1 MRRTPAP
8 PTFDQ
13 DKSQPDDNNHHS
25 NQNDAFPTM
34 QRLIH
39 KLKSFFSTSDSDVS
53 SPSSTPDKLKIV
65 ERKDHGISRDNIDKE
80 ALDVLYGLKR
90 AGYEAYLV
98 GGGIRDILLG
108 LEPKDFDVVT
118 NAEPEQVKAVFKS
131 RCRLIGRRFRLAH
144 VYFGRNAIEVAT
156 FRGSGEGQGAKAEN
170 RKQVNHTRAL
180 DDSGRLLRDN
190 VYGAID
196 EDVWRRDFTINS
208 LYYNIENFAILD
220 YTGGLDDLNNGLLRL
235 IGDPVTRYREDPVRM
250 IRAVRFAAKLG
261 FEIEPETKAPIYEMG
276 HLLKDVSHARM
287 FEEVLKLFHSGVAI
301 EVFEKLRHFGLF
313 VYLFPQTHHLL
324 SQESEGFPRMLVIEA
339 LKSTDAR
346 IQADKGVNPSFLFA
360 AMLWEP
366 MLQRMEQHLAEGFSR
381 QDAMFAA
388 SAAVIDEQIF
398 STSIPKRF
406 VSQIKE
412 TWGLQ
417 FRLLNRQ
424 GNRPQRLREHPRFR
438 AAYDF
443 MGIRLAAGEEA
454 LQEVFDWWTHYQ
466 TLDGVDQVA
475 FVQQVD
481 KKPKKR
487 RPRRNRNPYRKR
499 SQPRDDQ
506 ADNLTSSHQA

>member
-1 MRRTPAP
+1 
-8 PTFDQ
+8 
-13 DKSQPDDNNHHS
+13 
-25 NQNDAFPTM
+25 M

-39 KLKSFFSTSDSDVS
+39 KIKSFFSASDSDS
-53 SPSSTPDKLKIV
+53 AFQSPSKLKII
-65 ERKDHGISRDNIDKE
+65 ERKQHGISRKQIDKE

-90 AGYEAYLV
+90 AGYDAYLV
-98 GGGIRDILLG
+98 GGGVRDILLG

-118 NAEPEQVKAVFKS
+118 NAEPEQVKGVFKS

-156 FRGSGEGQGAKAEN
+156 FRGAGEGHQSGN
-170 RKQVNHTRAL
+170 RKQVNNTRAV
-180 DDSGRLLRDN
+180 DDTGRLVRDN
-190 VYGAID
+190 VYGTID
-196 EDVWRRDFTINS
+196 EDVWRRDFTVNS
-208 LYYNIENFAILD
+208 LYYDIRNFSVVD
-220 YTGGLDDLNNGLLRL
+220 YTGGMEDLRKGQLRL
-235 IGDPVTRYREDPVRM
+235 IGDPETRYREDPVRM

-261 FEIEPETKAPIYEMG
+261 FDIEQRTKAPIYELG

-287 FEEVLKLFHSGVAI
+287 FEEVLKLFHSGVAV

-313 VYLFPQTHHLL
+313 TFLFPQTHHLL

-346 IQADKGVNPSFLFA
+346 IQSDKGVNPSFLFA

-366 MLQRMEQHLAEGFSR
+366 MLQRMEQHLAEGFAR

-388 SAAVIDEQIF
+388 ASDVIDQQIY

-406 VSQIKE
+406 ISQIKE
-412 TWGLQ
+412 IWSLQ
-417 FRLLNRQ
+417 FRLLNRH
-424 GNRPQRLREHPRFR
+424 GNRPQRLSEHPRFR

-443 MGIRLAAGEEA
+443 MGIRVAAGDDDS
-454 LQEVFDWWTHYQ
+454 LKEVFDWWTEYQ
-466 TLDGVDQVA
+466 KLDAVDQVA
-475 FVQQVD
+475 FANNVE
-481 KKPKKR
+481 KPKGRRR

-499 SQPRDDQ
+499 SQGRNDQ
-506 ADNLTSSHQA
+506 AQTASSDES

>member
-1 MRRTPAP
+1 
-8 PTFDQ
+8 
-13 DKSQPDDNNHHS
+13 
-25 NQNDAFPTM
+25 M

-39 KLKSFFSTSDSDVS
+39 KIKTFFSASDSDS
-53 SPSSTPDKLKIV
+53 AFQSPSELKII
-65 ERKDHGISRDNIDKE
+65 ERKQHGISRKQIDKE

-90 AGYEAYLV
+90 AGYDAYLV
-98 GGGIRDILLG
+98 GGGVRDILLG

-118 NAEPEQVKAVFKS
+118 NAEPEQVKGVFKS

-156 FRGSGEGQGAKAEN
+156 FRGAGEGHQSGN
-170 RKQVNHTRAL
+170 RKQVNNTRAV
-180 DDSGRLLRDN
+180 DDSGRLVRDN
-190 VYGAID
+190 VYGTID
-196 EDVWRRDFTINS
+196 EDVWRRDFTVNS
-208 LYYNIENFAILD
+208 LYYDIHNFSVVD
-220 YTGGLDDLNNGLLRL
+220 YTGGMEDLRKGQLRL
-235 IGDPVTRYREDPVRM
+235 IGDPETRYREDPVRM

-261 FEIEPETKAPIYEMG
+261 FEIEPRTKAPIYELG

-287 FEEVLKLFHSGVAI
+287 FEEVLKLFHSGVAV

-313 VYLFPQTHHLL
+313 TFLFPQTHHLL

-346 IQADKGVNPSFLFA
+346 IQSGKGVNPSFLFA

-366 MLQRMEQHLAEGFSR
+366 MLQRMEQHLAEGFAR

-388 SAAVIDEQIF
+388 ASDVIDQQIY

-406 VSQIKE
+406 ISQIKE
-412 TWGLQ
+412 IWSLQ
-417 FRLLNRQ
+417 FRLLNRH
-424 GNRPQRLREHPRFR
+424 GNRPQRLSEHPRFR

-443 MGIRLAAGEEA
+443 MGIRAAAGDESD
-454 LQEVFDWWTHYQ
+454 LKEVFDWWTEYQ
-466 TLDGVDQVA
+466 KLDSVDQVA
-475 FVQQVD
+475 FANNVE
-481 KKPKKR
+481 KPKSRRR

-499 SQPRDDQ
+499 SQGRDEHAQ
-506 ADNLTSSHQA
+506 TVSSDDS